1 MDVKPPFN
9 GGRQESAGRFD
20 VPMLSGQTVAS
31 LLSIDEAIEA
41 VERSF
46 VLAARGETVMPPK
59 LYLGLPH
66 YDGDFRA
73 MPAYIDGMA
82 GIKWVSV
89 HPGNPGRGLPSVQAL
104 IVLNDP
110 ATGRTLAIMDGTY
123 ITTVRTGAAGAVA
136 VKYLARKDSR
146 VIGIIGAGQQGK
158 TQLIA
163 ISRVVPHLEQARVYD
178 VKKSASLDYVREMKE
193 IVKFDIG
200 TAGSI
205 EEAAGADI
213 VVAATPSRM
222 PIIKESYVKP
232 GTHINAIGAD
242 APGKQE
248 LESSLVGRSTVIVDD
263 IEQAVHSGEVNV
275 PLSEGAITRGH
286 IAGTLGEVI
295 TGTLDGR
302 RSRDEITIFDST
314 GLAIHDI
321 ICARSVYLKTRGLK

>member
-1 MDVKPPFN
+1 MNIKTPFS
-9 GGRQESAGRFD
+9 GGRRLD
-20 VPMLSGQTVAS
+20 VPVLSGQTVAG
-31 LLSIDEAIEA
+31 LLSVDEAIEA

-46 VLAARGETVMPPK
+46 MLAARGETVMPPK
-59 LYLGLPH
+59 LYLDLPR
-66 YDGDFRA
+66 YEGDFRA

-89 HPGNPGRGLPSVQAL
+89 HPGNPGRHLPTVQAL

-110 ATGRTLAIMDGTY
+110 ATGRMLAIMDGTY
-123 ITTVRTGAAGAVA
+123 ITTLRTGAAGAVA

-158 TQLIA
+158 TQLSA
-163 ISRVVPHLEQARVYD
+163 ISRVWPRLELAVVYD
-178 VKKSASLDYVREMKE
+178 IKKSASLDYVREMKE
-193 IVKFDIG
+193 KVKFEIR

-213 VVAATPSRM
+213 VVAATPARM
-222 PIIKESYVKP
+222 PIIKEGHIRP

-248 LESSLVGRSTVIVDD
+248 LESGLVGRSRVIVDD

-295 TGTLDGR
+295 TGALEGR

-321 ICARSVYLKTRGLK
+321 ICARSVYLKARGNK